1 MSTEQRQGERRALLA
16 ESWTALGVVWNGSR
30 NRGRHD
36 AARLLVIDDEP
47 AVREVSCECL
57 RLLGY
62 DVEAARDGADGL
74 AQLARERFDLVV
86 TDLRMPQLDGW
97 DVLESA
103 RAITPGMPV
112 IMVTGAAE
120 DEDLE
125 RARVHGVRL
134 LAKPLTLQEL
144 KAAVRDSLAPQRD
157 AGSSG

>member
-1 MSTEQRQGERRALLA
+1 L
-16 ESWTALGVVWNGSR
+16 NGSR

-97 DVLESA
+97 TSWN
-103 RAITPGMPV
+103 PP
-112 IMVTGAAE
+112 
-120 DEDLE
+120 
-125 RARVHGVRL
+125 VRL
-134 LAKPLTLQEL
+134 PQEC
-144 KAAVRDSLAPQRD
+144 P
-157 AGSSG
+157 SSW

>member
-1 MSTEQRQGERRALLA
+1 MRPP
-16 ESWTALGVVWNGSR
+16 
-30 NRGRHD
+30 
-36 AARLLVIDDEP
+36 RLLVIDDELT
-47 AVREVSCECL
+47 VREVLCEFL
-57 RLLGY
+57 RVLGY

-74 AQLARERFDLVV
+74 ARLARERFDLVV
-86 TDLRMPQLDGW
+86 TDLRMPHLDGW

-157 AGSSG
+157 AGSSDP